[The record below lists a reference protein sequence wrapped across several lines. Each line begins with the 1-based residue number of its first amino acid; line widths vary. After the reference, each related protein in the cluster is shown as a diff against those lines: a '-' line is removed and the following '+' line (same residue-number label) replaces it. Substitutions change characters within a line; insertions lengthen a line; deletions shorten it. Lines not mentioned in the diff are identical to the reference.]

1 MKKVFLLA
9 ITGIALLTSCN
20 RDIDL
25 YEGPQKVSDAEIK
38 AHMESIFG
46 TSFSPDQDWNMT
58 ASGKVTMTINT
69 PEVKDVVKV
78 QILQIQSHTLRDTD
92 TGAKQEC
99 QERHI
104 TDLWQQR
111 LQRRARS

>member
-78 QILQIQSHTLRDTD
+78 QILTAPPARPSPCTTMHPS
-92 TGAKQEC
+92 
-99 QERHI
+99 
-104 TDLWQQR
+104 R
-111 LQRRARS
+111 LPSSMPLAS